1 MKSILVIGD
10 FCIDS
15 FIYGKTERLSPEA
28 PVPVFVPTQSKV
40 NDGMAGNVA
49 RNLMAMSTEYNVEL
63 YHQDQ
68 VIKKTR
74 YIDQNTNHMF
84 LRVDEGED
92 NITKIELTND
102 VIEKIKQ
109 AEAVVVSDY
118 NKGYLD
124 LETINQIAKL
134 AKLSF
139 LDTKK
144 KINSD
149 TIESYTFIKLNEE
162 EFKKNMTDD
171 PEKLKKIVATLGS
184 KGAQYMGK
192 LYPVTA
198 KETIDVS
205 GAGDTFLAAFVV
217 NYLQSRDVDL
227 AITFANKMSSIVVSK
242 KGVVTP

>member
-1 MKSILVIGD
+1 MKKILVIGD
-10 FCIDS
+10 FCIDL

-28 PVPVFVPTQSKV
+28 PVPVFVPTQSRI

-49 RNLMAMSTEYNVEL
+49 TNLTAMSTEYHIEL
-63 YHQDQ
+63 YHQDE

-92 NITKIELTND
+92 DITPLLLTDEIVQRIE
-102 VIEKIKQ
+102 E
-109 AEAVVVSDY
+109 AEAVVISDY

-124 LETINQIAKL
+124 LETINKIGKL
-134 AKLSF
+134 AKRSF

-149 TIESYTFIKLNEE
+149 TIESFTFIKLNEE

-171 PEKLKKIVATLGS
+171 PEKLKKIIATLGS

-192 LYPVTA
+192 LYPVVA

-205 GAGDTFLAAFVV
+205 GAGDTFLSAFVLKYV
-217 NYLQSRDVDL
+217 ETNDVEI

>member
-1 MKSILVIGD
+1 MKKLLVIGD
-10 FCIDS
+10 FCIDC

-28 PVPVFVPTQSKV
+28 PVPVFVPTESKV

-49 RNLMAMSTEYNVEL
+49 RNLMVMSTEYQVEL
-63 YHQDQ
+63 YHQDET
-68 VIKKTR
+68 IKKTR
-74 YIDQNTNHMF
+74 YIDQATNHMF
-84 LRVDEGED
+84 LRVDEGEGSV
-92 NITKIELTND
+92 KPMVLTD
-102 VIEKIKQ
+102 EVINRIKE

-124 LETINQIAKL
+124 LETINQIGKL

-149 TIESYTFIKLNEE
+149 TIESYTFIKLNED

-171 PEKLKKIVATLGS
+171 PEKLKKIIATLGS
-184 KGAQYMGK
+184 RGAQYMSK
-192 LYPVTA
+192 QYPVVA

-205 GAGDTFLAAFVV
+205 GAGDTFLAGFVI

-227 AITFANKMSSIVVSK
+227 AITFANKMSSFVVSK
-242 KGVVTP
+242 QGVVTP

>member
-1 MKSILVIGD
+1 MKRILVIGD
-10 FCIDS
+10 FCIDY

-28 PVPVFVPTQSKV
+28 PVPIFIPTQSKV

-49 RNLMAMSTEYNVEL
+49 RNLMSMTTEYQIEL

-68 VIKKTR
+68 QIKKTR

-84 LRVDEGED
+84 LRVDEGEGS
-92 NITKIELTND
+92 ITQLKLTDKIAARIRE
-102 VIEKIKQ
+102 
-109 AEAVVVSDY
+109 AEAVIVSDY

-144 KINSD
+144 NINSD

-192 LYPVTA
+192 LYPVIA

-205 GAGDTFLAAFVV
+205 GAGDTFLSAFVV

>member
-1 MKSILVIGD
+1 MKKILVIGD

-28 PVPVFVPTQSKV
+28 PVPVFIPTQSKI

-49 RNLMAMSTEYNVEL
+49 TNLMAMSTEYHVEL
-63 YHQDQ
+63 YHQDEL
-68 VIKKTR
+68 IKKTR

-84 LRVDEGED
+84 LRVDEGEES
-92 NITKIELTND
+92 ITPLVLTDD
-102 VIEKIKQ
+102 VVQRIKE

-124 LETINQIAKL
+124 LDTINNIGRL
-134 AKLSF
+134 AKRSF

-144 KINSD
+144 KIDSN
-149 TIESYTFIKLNEE
+149 TIESFTFIKLNEE

-171 PEKLKKIVATLGS
+171 PDKLKKIIATLGS
-184 KGAQYMGK
+184 RGAQYMGK
-192 LYPVTA
+192 LYPVVA

-205 GAGDTFLAAFVV
+205 GAGDTFLSAFVLK
-217 NYLQSRDVDL
+217 YLDTNDVDI
-227 AITFANKMSSIVVSK
+227 AITFANKMSSTVVSK